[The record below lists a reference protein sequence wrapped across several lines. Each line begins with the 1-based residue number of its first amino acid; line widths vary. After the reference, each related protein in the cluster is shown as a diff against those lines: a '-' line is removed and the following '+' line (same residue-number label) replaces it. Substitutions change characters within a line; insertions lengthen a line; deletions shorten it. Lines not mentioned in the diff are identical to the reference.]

1 MNGNQDRPCVNR
13 FVPSDRS
20 STAQNVGAV
29 SYSSLFPPQRQTWS
43 PARGVLNWTVL
54 GGALTL
60 LLGRSY

>member
-1 MNGNQDRPCVNR
+1 MSGNQDRPCVNR

-20 STAQNVGAV
+20 CTAQNVGAV
-29 SYSSLFPPQRQTWS
+29 SYSSLFPSQWQTWS